1 MARRVGQRS
10 LSVTL
15 DTYSHVVLDRREID
29 RAAYLPEFH
38 VGA

>member
-1 MARRVGQRS
+1 VGQRE

-15 DTYSHVVLDRREID
+15 DTYSHVVMDRREVD